1 MVFTHLLNGMILQV
15 ILDLCAMKNS
25 GRTHARE
32 RTGDRFGALSWL
44 RVCGGGGEVF
54 TKKTRTWMSQ
64 EVGKWLVN
72 GL

>member
-1 MVFTHLLNGMILQV
+1 MLGKELET
-15 ILDLCAMKNS
+15 DSELCL
-25 GRTHARE
+25 G
-32 RTGDRFGALSWL
+32 
-44 RVCGGGGEVF
+44 CGFAGGGEVF